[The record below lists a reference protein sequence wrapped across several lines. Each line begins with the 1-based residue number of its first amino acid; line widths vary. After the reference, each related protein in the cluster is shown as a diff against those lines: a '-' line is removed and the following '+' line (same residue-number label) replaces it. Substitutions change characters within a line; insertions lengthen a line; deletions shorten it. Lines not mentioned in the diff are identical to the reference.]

1 MKKLV
6 YRRNLATDRQVPT
19 TISISL
25 THSFAISDALRSFFS
40 CPFSGRWVTS
50 YFVCIAFYRSFRIKG
65 TFLSDFLAVP
75 LQLCHTICLKMGLP
89 DKMSGKKIENKG
101 NRFRLHWPHMPIYFR
116 VGQETTFHCPFSHR
130 ALNESNT
137 AGPHVCVSVCVCAVI
152 SDVCNGNVAPG
163 RHVSFSQSRTD
174 RFEWCEQGRV
184 VQLLSAIT
192 FFSVP
197 HTHTRTHKKIK
208 TAEAVSKF
216 CRCAATKEGTTTRRC
231 PRSFARVVMKA
242 RTRWCITVGL
252 RTKANVEVQ

>member
-40 CPFSGRWVTS
+40 CPFSERWVTS

-137 AGPHVCVSVCVCAVI
+137 AGPHVCVSVCVC
-152 SDVCNGNVAPG
+152 G
-163 RHVSFSQSRTD
+163 H
-174 RFEWCEQGRV
+174 
-184 VQLLSAIT
+184 
-192 FFSVP
+192 
-197 HTHTRTHKKIK
+197 
-208 TAEAVSKF
+208 
-216 CRCAATKEGTTTRRC
+216 
-231 PRSFARVVMKA
+231 
-242 RTRWCITVGL
+242 
-252 RTKANVEVQ
+252 